1 MNMTAML
8 GRHSSSASRSVD
20 RCTEPNLFLFVRR
33 LLSAKD
39 AQADLF
45 TVCLAMIAGVTAD
58 GCFAQTAINQQGV
71 VTDGNAPQVSE
82 VAVPAVTPAPSV
94 PVGKTREQVMRE
106 LEDFQ
111 KNGGPAL
118 MLDIYRGGS

>member
-1 MNMTAML
+1 MKL
-8 GRHSSSASRSVD
+8 YQSI
-20 RCTEPNLFLFVRR
+20 
-33 LLSAKD
+33 
-39 AQADLF
+39 
-45 TVCLAMIAGVTAD
+45 TVCLAVTAGVTAD
-58 GCFAQTAINQQGV
+58 GCFAQTAINPQGA

-94 PVGKTREQVMRE
+94 PVGKTRAQVMRE

-118 MLDIYRGGS
+118 MLDLYRGGS